1 MAQQHEDPRPA
12 SLRRREAQRRL
23 AEHRAAVR
31 AAWSDFEGASVVAQ
45 ARAHRVVD
53 WARTLSAVA
62 GVAGAIVA
70 IRRMTR
76 RGATRPAL
84 RTMAIAGILRRLL
97 PTAYPLYLRRP

>member
-31 AAWSDFEGASVVAQ
+31 AAWADFEGASVVAQ

-53 WARTLSAVA
+53 WTRTLSAVA

-70 IRRMTR
+70 IRRMAR

-84 RTMAIAGILRRLL
+84 RTMAAAGILRRLL
-97 PTAYPLYLRRP
+97 PTAYQLYLRRP

>member
-1 MAQQHEDPRPA
+1 MARQHADPRPPA
-12 SLRRREAQRRL
+12 LRRREAQRRL

-31 AAWSDFEGASVVAQ
+31 DAWAEFEDASVAAQ

-53 WARTLSAVA
+53 WTRTLSAVA

-70 IRRMTR
+70 VRRMTR

-97 PTAYPLYLRRP
+97 PTAYQLYLRRP

>member
-1 MAQQHEDPRPA
+1 MARQHADPRPPT
-12 SLRRREAQRRL
+12 LRRREAQRRL

-31 AAWSDFEGASVVAQ
+31 DAWAEFEDASVAAQ

-53 WARTLSAVA
+53 WTRTLSAVA

-70 IRRMTR
+70 VRRMTR

-97 PTAYPLYLRRP
+97 PTAYQLYLRRP